1 MAARSDCL
9 SVEFMVDL
17 ERRLEL
23 ESWRGRHCGR
33 GLSKGIFPHFVILI
47 RILYCSN
54 REEDTIM
61 KSRLLLL
68 LLGLSVALAENERP
82 IIGRLSTERAQFI
95 ILRTLHVAMIFFVH
109 LFRCCES
116 ETQ

>member
-1 MAARSDCL
+1 MGGAYQK
-9 SVEFMVDL
+9 
-17 ERRLEL
+17 
-23 ESWRGRHCGR
+23 
-33 GLSKGIFPHFVILI
+33 GLSLISSYTLHI
-47 RILYCSN
+47 RILYSVLL
-54 REEDTIM
+54 EEDTIM

-95 ILRTLHVAMIFFVH
+95 IIRTLHVAMIFFVH